1 MEHTATEVI
10 RFGNGN
16 PPQGGGGGG
25 ASRGGHHNVGGGL
38 QGGGGICWVTPN
50 GMGMT
55 LAMESSHGESKIVIF
70 DQKEK
75 YVPLVGP
82 RVPPLYAHYVPTM
95 RQLKLQE
102 CLHLFRSMI
111 P

>member
-1 MEHTATEVI
+1 MEHTAAEVI
-10 RFGNGN
+10 RFGNAN
-16 PPQGGGGGG
+16 PPRGGGRHGGGGITTLGEDFK
-25 ASRGGHHNVGGGL
+25 V
-38 QGGGGICWVTPN
+38 GGGICWVTPN

-55 LAMESSHGESKIVIF
+55 LAMESSHGGSKTVIF

-82 RVPPLYAHYVPTM
+82 RVPPLYAHYAPTM

-102 CLHLFRSMI
+102 CLYLFRSMT